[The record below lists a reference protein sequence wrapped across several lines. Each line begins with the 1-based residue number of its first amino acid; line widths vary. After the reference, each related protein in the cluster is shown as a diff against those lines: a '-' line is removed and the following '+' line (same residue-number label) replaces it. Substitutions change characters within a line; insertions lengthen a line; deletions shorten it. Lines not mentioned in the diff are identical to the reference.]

1 MREERMRRERERERD
16 GRWIKTENICM
27 QCVCEC
33 CACVREK
40 GIIYTL
46 IDRERDRV
54 CLSVLVQRK

>member
-1 MREERMRRERERERD
+1 MREERMRRERERD

-46 IDRERDRV
+46 IDREREIESV
-54 CLSVLVQRK
+54 CQC